1 MPRSSVMRFEISTER
16 SHSVAGGISA
26 VFDHWTVGSENSSA
40 TQGSSMASVAGKNR
54 APTKQWA
61 KASEIGRHRNKSASA
76 YAREHRKLP
85 GIKILH
91 WRVRSIAAD
100 AAARHHAGSGGARER
115 WDVVSGRAARAMI
128 AGGWKSRPADCSAP
142 IILTGGAGSA
152 AVSIRQPMQQEPMQ
166 VVLLVSSGEGAGAD
180 CSAPAPWQI
189 TASGCA
195 ARLAAARA
203 APKPAIRP
211 ESAIAKAAAS
221 AMARRRSD
229 CLAKK

>member
-1 MPRSSVMRFEISTER
+1 MRFEISTER

-26 VFDHWTVGSENSSA
+26 VFDHWTVGSDSSSA

-61 KASEIGRHRNKSASA
+61 KASEIGRQRNNNASVN
-76 YAREHRKLP
+76 AREYRKLP
-85 GIKILH
+85 GMEILH

-115 WDVVSGRAARAMI
+115 CDVVSGPAARTMI
-128 AGGWKSRPADCSAP
+128 AGGRKSRPADCSAP
-142 IILTGGAGSA
+142 IILAGGGGSA
-152 AVSIRQPMQQEPMQ
+152 TISIRQPTQQEPMQ
-166 VVLLVSSGEGAGAD
+166 VVLFVSPVDGAGAD
-180 CSAPAPWQI
+180 CSAPAPLQI

-195 ARLAAARA
+195 ARSAAARA